1 MGTGSGSSGPSGGRV
16 VVVVVVVGVVV
27 VVVVVVVVPGP
38 VVVVVVVVGVVVVV
52 EGTVVVVVVVGGLV
66 TVKLAVAASANSPPV
81 QKLQTPTTLVPGA
94 TEGTTNETLTVPFAV
109 TVQVAT
115 DVPPH
120 CETGLAGSI
129 PKRTSHGGKPGVNP
143 DPVTVTVVPGG
154 PDVGDS
160 EIAGAAWAELV
171 GTTTNEAA
179 TTNAPTND
187 RIRR

>member
-1 MGTGSGSSGPSGGRV
+1 VVVVVEVVVVVVVGGGRV
-16 VVVVVVVGVVV
+16 VVVVVGPGPVVV
-27 VVVVVVVVPGP
+27 VVVGPGP
-38 VVVVVVVVGVVVVV
+38 VVVVVVVGGVV
-52 EGTVVVVVVVGGLV
+52 VVVVVVVGGLV

-129 PKRTSHGGKPGVNP
+129 PKRTSHGGKPGVKP

-171 GTTTNEAA
+171 GTTANEAA